1 MQCNNIKE
9 IQISFEALKKGVA
22 KFSSLLLQS
31 QPLFDRLSSNVSET
45 SGSQIL
51 LIQSERNLSSTIQ
64 PSGNFEGRLF
74 QQSGDILLGS
84 PQSSGN
90 SAQAL
95 SQPLQNMRPPKPPQ
109 YMGPPQPLQNMG
121 LPQPLQSVG
130 LPQLLQSMG
139 LPQPLQSMGLPQPLQ
154 NMGPSQTQTVVHG
167 LSQDFV
173 QGQLQ

>member
-95 SQPLQNMRPPKPPQ
+95 SQPLQNMIPPKPPTI
-109 YMGPPQPLQNMG
+109 YGTTTAPTKHGTATATTKYGTATASTKYGIATAITKYGTIANTNCCTWTFPG
-121 LPQPLQSVG
+121 FCSR
-130 LPQLLQSMG
+130 
-139 LPQPLQSMGLPQPLQ
+139 
-154 NMGPSQTQTVVHG
+154 TVTVTK
-167 LSQDFV
+167 
-173 QGQLQ
+173 